1 MIKMKAFIHESGK
14 LKIGKVHE
22 PVASKREVVVKLH
35 TAGLNRRDL
44 YIPNR
49 RGEEAD
55 ALVLGSDGAGVIDS
69 VGEGVTDFSIGDEVI
84 INPALRWETNSVA
97 PPEGFDIL
105 GMPDNG
111 TFAEK
116 IVISS
121 EQVELKPKH
130 LTWEEAGVLALSALT
145 GYRALF
151 TKGNLKAGETVLIP
165 GAGSGVATYL
175 ISFAKNIGARVI
187 VTSRSEEKRQQ
198 ALELGADIALDT
210 SGDWKQELDGEVVD
224 LVIESVGRAT
234 FNRSLEVLK
243 KGGRIVVF
251 GATTEDTVELDLRN
265 FFYSQF
271 QLLGSTMGSRE
282 ELREM
287 IAHIEKY
294 ETRPVVDKTFTLD
307 DAVEAFDYLEQSK
320 NFGKVAFKISE

>member
-1 MIKMKAFIHESGK
+1 MKAFIHEFGQ
-14 LKIGKVHE
+14 LKIGKVKE
-22 PVASKREVVVKLH
+22 PVAGEGEVVVALRA
-35 TAGLNRRDL
+35 AGLNRRDL

-49 RGEEAD
+49 RGDEAG
-55 ALVLGSDGAGVIDS
+55 ALVLGSDGAGVIES
-69 VGEGVTDFSIGDEVI
+69 IGKGVAHYAIGDEVI
-84 INPALRWETNSVA
+84 INPALRWTDNSEA

-116 IVISS
+116 IVLSAAQI
-121 EQVELKPKH
+121 EKKPEH
-130 LTWEEAGVLALSALT
+130 LSWEEASVVALAGMT

-151 TKGNLKAGETVLIP
+151 TKGKLEAGQTVFIP

-198 ALELGADIALDT
+198 ALQLGADLALDT
-210 SGDWKQELDGEVVD
+210 SEDWPQALQEETVD

-234 FNRSLEVLK
+234 FNRSLEILK

-251 GATTEDTVELDLRN
+251 GATTDDTVDLDLRN

-271 QLLGSTMGSRE
+271 QLLGSTMASRE
-282 ELREM
+282 ELRDM
-287 IAHIEKY
+287 LAHIEKY
-294 ETRPVVDKTFTLD
+294 EIKPVLDRVFKLD
-307 DAVEAFDYLEQSK
+307 DAAEAFRYLEESK
-320 NFGKVAFKISE
+320 NFGKIAFQIS